1 MLANV
6 LEYRPRLVRV
16 SAFRSNGVRAAFLLF
31 VLAFTAGAAAQKVEV
46 RILQAGQITRDPAV
60 VEGQRLVGNV
70 RLSVDQAVVACDSA
84 WRYPDGAFRLM
95 GDVVADDGPVRMTGD
110 VLELDPEVGI
120 GSMTG
125 EEVRIVDST
134 NPDEPRILSTEKS
147 TYAFRD
153 GVATYSG
160 GGVVTTSTEQIESA
174 SGTFFRDEHKLR
186 YEGAVRKT
194 MDTVE
199 GRSEQVMSLPD
210 ARVLHFP
217 MKAEVRH
224 PQGGVSGSRGHWS
237 MEVSEGWFTGES
249 GAQARFMDGDVEVLA
264 DSLVLGD
271 SLGLAFGKV
280 AICDTLSRYRLHA
293 DSARFSA
300 RTQKARRTTTSH

>member
-174 SGTFFRDEHKLR
+174 SGTFFGTKQAPFR
-186 YEGAVRKT
+186 
-194 MDTVE
+194 
-199 GRSEQVMSLPD
+199 GRCAHDHGHL
-210 ARVLHFP
+210 
-217 MKAEVRH
+217 
-224 PQGGVSGSRGHWS
+224 GGP
-237 MEVSEGWFTGES
+237 F
-249 GAQARFMDGDVEVLA
+249 
-264 DSLVLGD
+264 
-271 SLGLAFGKV
+271 
-280 AICDTLSRYRLHA
+280 
-293 DSARFSA
+293 
-300 RTQKARRTTTSH
+300 